1 MSIPNLPV
9 NFKDDILASSNTKRK
24 YRQTANDDSTVSFED
39 VTNYSQEGSEFGA
52 KEVNQTNTAINN
64 IYDERVLDVDALEL
78 ITEPGF
84 FVDAQAV
91 KELNGKMPFGGQAI
105 ARNGASGAN
114 VVHANVAFDS
124 PLKNADYRAVAILVS
139 GGLNDYDANYDV
151 NVSISKKTVS
161 GFTIDIHR
169 GTEAMLDA
177 NGTWI
182 LDYIVLP

>member
-1 MSIPNLPV
+1 
-9 NFKDDILASSNTKRK
+9 
-24 YRQTANDDSTVSFED
+24 
-39 VTNYSQEGSEFGA
+39 
-52 KEVNQTNTAINN
+52 
-64 IYDERVLDVDALEL
+64 
-78 ITEPGF
+78 
-84 FVDAQAV
+84 
-91 KELNGKMPFGGQAI
+91 MPFGGQAI

-169 GTEAMLDA
+169 GTEAMLEA

>member
-1 MSIPNLPV
+1 MGEFIIEKRYNMA
-9 NFKDDILASSNTKRK
+9 ILSTIKKVMPYLKTATGYVLCRLSS
-24 YRQTANDDSTVSFED
+24 
-39 VTNYSQEGSEFGA
+39 
-52 KEVNQTNTAINN
+52 
-64 IYDERVLDVDALEL
+64 
-78 ITEPGF
+78 
-84 FVDAQAV
+84 QAV
-91 KELNGKMPFGGQAI
+91 EMDDGTTLQESYDSLNSKINGKIPFGGQAI

-114 VVHANVAFDS
+114 VVHANVTFDS

-169 GTEAMLDA
+169 GTEAMLEA

-182 LDYIVLP
+182 LDYIVLPEPIG

>member
-1 MSIPNLPV
+1 
-9 NFKDDILASSNTKRK
+9 
-24 YRQTANDDSTVSFED
+24 
-39 VTNYSQEGSEFGA
+39 
-52 KEVNQTNTAINN
+52 
-64 IYDERVLDVDALEL
+64 
-78 ITEPGF
+78 
-84 FVDAQAV
+84 
-91 KELNGKMPFGGQAI
+91 MPFGGQAI

-139 GGLNDYDANYDV
+139 GGLNDYNANYDV